1 MEERGEIIMY
11 QPDSEVKLE
20 VRLEDETVWLTQA
33 QMAML
38 FQTTRNN
45 ITLHI
50 GNIFKEKELERLS
63 VCKDSLLTASDGK
76 RYRTILYNLDVIIS
90 VGYRVKS
97 IRGTQFRQWANKVL
111 KEYLLRGY
119 SVNRLRDVER
129 RVDDRLAEHEHRLN
143 QIDSKI
149 DFFVRTSLPPVE
161 GIFYDGQIFDAY
173 KFASDLIKSAQKSIL
188 LIDNYVDESVL
199 LMLGKRSAGVT
210 AEIYTQS
217 ISRQLRQDLEK
228 YNSQYEPVEIR
239 VYKNSHDRFLIIDG
253 ADVYHIGASLKDLG
267 KKMFAFSK
275 LAIPASSITALL

>member
-111 KEYLLRGY
+111 KEYLLKGY
-119 SVNRLRDVER
+119 SVNQRLTQLEK
-129 RVDDRLAEHEHRLN
+129 RVSDTEE
-143 QIDSKI
+143 KI

-173 KFASDLIKSAQKSIL
+173 KFASDLIKSAQKSVL

-228 YNSQYEPVEIR
+228 YNSQYEPIEIR

-275 LAIPASSITALL
+275 LAILASSITGLL

>member
-1 MEERGEIIMY
+1 MESWSEFQNFEENRFNMEERGEIIMY

-38 FQTTRNN
+38 FQTTPQNVT
-45 ITLHI
+45 IHI
-50 GNIFKEKELERLS
+50 RSIYKEEELDKTS
-63 VCKDSLLTASDGK
+63 TCKDSLQVRLEGSRQVQRIQK
-76 RYRTILYNLDVIIS
+76 FYNLDVIIS

-97 IRGTQFRQWANKVL
+97 KRGTQFRIWANKVL

-119 SVNRLRDVER
+119 SVNRLQDVER

-173 KFASDLIKSAQKSIL
+173 KFASDLIMS
-188 LIDNYVDESVL
+188 
-199 LMLGKRSAGVT
+199 M
-210 AEIYTQS
+210 
-217 ISRQLRQDLEK
+217 
-228 YNSQYEPVEIR
+228 
-239 VYKNSHDRFLIIDG
+239 
-253 ADVYHIGASLKDLG
+253 SL
-267 KKMFAFSK
+267 FY
-275 LAIPASSITALL
+275 

>member
-1 MEERGEIIMY
+1 MY

-111 KEYLLRGY
+111 KEYLLKGY
-119 SVNRLRDVER
+119 RAEDIVRSRENCFWSKPDLSTTALWASGQDDIAR
-129 RVDDRLAEHEHRLN
+129 DDRVGN
-143 QIDSKI
+143 IC
-149 DFFVRTSLPPVE
+149 
-161 GIFYDGQIFDAY
+161 G
-173 KFASDLIKSAQKSIL
+173 
-188 LIDNYVDESVL
+188 
-199 LMLGKRSAGVT
+199 
-210 AEIYTQS
+210 
-217 ISRQLRQDLEK
+217 
-228 YNSQYEPVEIR
+228 
-239 VYKNSHDRFLIIDG
+239 
-253 ADVYHIGASLKDLG
+253 
-267 KKMFAFSK
+267 
-275 LAIPASSITALL
+275 

>member
-1 MEERGEIIMY
+1 MEGRGEIIIY

-111 KEYLLRGY
+111 REYLLKGY
-119 SVNRLRDVER
+119 SVNQRLTQLEK
-129 RVDDRLAEHEHRLN
+129 RVSDTEE
-143 QIDSKI
+143 KI

-173 KFASDLIKSAQKSIL
+173 KFASDLIKSARKSIL

-199 LMLGKRSAGVT
+199 LMLGKRAPGVT

-217 ISRQLRQDLEK
+217 ISRRLRQDLEK
-228 YNSQYEPVEIR
+228 YNSQYEPIEIR

-275 LAIPASSITALL
+275 LAIPASSITGLL

>member
-1 MEERGEIIMY
+1 MEDRGEIIMY

-63 VCKDSLLTASDGK
+63 VCKDSLLTASDSK

-111 KEYLLRGY
+111 KEYLLKGY
-119 SVNRLRDVER
+119 SVNQRLTQLEK
-129 RVDDRLAEHEHRLN
+129 RVSDTEE
-143 QIDSKI
+143 KI

-173 KFASDLIKSAQKSIL
+173 KFASDLIKS
-188 LIDNYVDESVL
+188 V
-199 LMLGKRSAGVT
+199 
-210 AEIYTQS
+210 
-217 ISRQLRQDLEK
+217 
-228 YNSQYEPVEIR
+228 
-239 VYKNSHDRFLIIDG
+239 
-253 ADVYHIGASLKDLG
+253 
-267 KKMFAFSK
+267 
-275 LAIPASSITALL
+275 

>member
-1 MEERGEIIMY
+1 MEDRGEIIMY

-63 VCKDSLLTASDGK
+63 VCKDSLLTASDSK

-111 KEYLLRGY
+111 KEYLLKGY
-119 SVNRLRDVER
+119 SVNQRLTQLEK
-129 RVDDRLAEHEHRLN
+129 RVSDTEE
-143 QIDSKI
+143 KI

-173 KFASDLIKSAQKSIL
+173 KFASDLIKSARKSIL

-253 ADVYHIGASLKDLG
+253 VDVYHIGASLKDLG

-275 LAIPASSITALL
+275 LAIPASSITGLL